1 MRRSGVKKTVAGTL
15 AIMPGEAQVFVPQ

>member
-1 MRRSGVKKTVAGTL
+1 MRRSGVKKAVAGTL